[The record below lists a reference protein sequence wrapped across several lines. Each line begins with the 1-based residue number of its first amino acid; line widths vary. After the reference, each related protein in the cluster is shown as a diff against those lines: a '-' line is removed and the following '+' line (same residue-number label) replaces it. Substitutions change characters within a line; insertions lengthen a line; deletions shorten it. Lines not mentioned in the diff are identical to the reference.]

1 MHNAMNIQV
10 SQKLLRELP
19 LTPIDAARLVLEL
32 AEELGEQAAGRP
44 RGELLQLFRRVLR
57 AGAAAV
63 RQEENTVPFREA
75 AAASLE
81 ARQRAGRRAAT
92 LADLRHF
99 IARMLRVQG
108 VAERPLRAL
117 SQEEC
122 RHLLQTA
129 FGGSLHSYRKGRAIL
144 HSIFAYGMRRG
155 WCAANPVSGIEVPA
169 VQEKPIEPLT
179 LPQVRRLERTAARP
193 EFADMRLPLALML
206 YCGLRPAEA
215 ARLQPQRDIDRSGG
229 CVLVR
234 PQVSKTGGGR
244 LIPLRAGARRISE
257 ARHNAPTLPP
267 PLTNWRTRWRALRT
281 AAGFTRW
288 QADACRHTFASY
300 HAAYFRNMQAL
311 QLEMGHRDATLL
323 RSRYMVPVSP
333 VAAAAFWKT

>member
-10 SQKLLRELP
+10 SQKLLRKLP

-32 AEELGEQAAGRP
+32 TEELGEQAEGMS

-57 AGAAAV
+57 AGVAAV

-75 AAASLE
+75 VAASLA

-122 RHLLQTA
+122 RRLLETA

-169 VQEKPIEPLT
+169 VREHRIEPLT
-179 LPQVRRLERTAARP
+179 LPQVRRLEKTAERP

-206 YCGLRPAEA
+206 YCGLRPTEA
-215 ARLQPQRDIDRSGG
+215 ARIQPQRDIDCRNRCVMVRSES
-229 CVLVR
+229 
-234 PQVSKTGGGR
+234 SKTGGGR
-244 LIPLRAGARRISE
+244 MVPLRAGAWRVSQQWRGRG
-257 ARHNAPTLPP
+257 ALPAPPR
-267 PLTNWRTRWRALRT
+267 NWRQRWQALRQ
-281 AAGFTRW
+281 AAGFAVW
-288 QADACRHTFASY
+288 SADACRHTFASY
-300 HAAYFRNMQAL
+300 HAAYYRDIKNL
-311 QLEMGHRDATLL
+311 QLEMGHRDAVLL
-323 RSRYMVPVSP
+323 YTRYMVPVP
-333 VAAAAFWKT
+333 HGTAAAFWRT